1 MKKFRN
7 KIILILLLSFTLT
20 SCNKEENITSGKL
33 IMEESD
39 YSYLQEYYNL
49 DLEERTTL
57 DVKEINK
64 TFETIFGE
72 EAIKIEGNYSPDK
85 LIEASIKNAQYDELA
100 LTYNKDKIKEKL
112 KNDYK
117 IDVNSSKEN
126 YLVCA
131 MDLGIV
137 NNEVVKK
144 IYKENK
150 LSTDNFA
157 YIITR
162 VLNSTGVGRNYIG
175 SIYDTDI
182 GAKINNTWESF
193 LLFSDEKLEEVGYKA
208 VKNGTVTGYN
218 LKTSENDSNFI
229 KDKTIVYGHS
239 DIKHAHQLVGL
250 LRSENI
256 QAKIQLEPKI
266 SIYKYLLEWGPV
278 PEATPTYEVVQD
290 GEDYFVHAVE
300 YDLAIEFLSN
310 EEMEK
315 FNNIIG
321 KYAKK
326 NEGNEEGKGLLY
338 ESWWQ
343 PLYSTTNGKMNKE
356 EYVEIVDNIVKN
368 GIYEIHSFSTVE
380 NKEKVKAELTENN
393 DFEIEQRTIYCNK
406 AFYSYLIGEDY
417 Q

>member
-218 LKTSENDSNFI
+218 LKSSENNSNFI

-250 LRSENI
+250 LRSEGI
-256 QAKIQLEPKI
+256 QARIQLEPKI
-266 SIYKYLLEWGPV
+266 SVYKYLLEWGPV

>member
-1 MKKFRN
+1 MKKLKN
-7 KIILILLLSFTLT
+7 KIILILLLAFTLT
-20 SCNKEENITSGKL
+20 SCNKEETEPLGKL

-39 YSYLQEYYNL
+39 YAYLQEYYDL
-49 DLEERTTL
+49 DLEKKSTV
-57 DVKEINK
+57 DVKGINES
-64 TFETIFGE
+64 FETIFGE
-72 EAIKIEGNYSPDK
+72 EAVKIEGNYSADK
-85 LIEASIKNAQYDELA
+85 LIEVSIKNAQYEELA
-100 LTYNKDKIKEKL
+100 LTYNKDKVNEKL
-112 KNDYK
+112 NNYYK
-117 IDVNSSKEN
+117 VKVNSKNKN
-126 YLVCA
+126 YLACA
-131 MDLGIV
+131 LDLGIV
-137 NNEVVKK
+137 NSDIVKE

-150 LSTDNFA
+150 LDTDNFA

-162 VLNSTGVGRNYIG
+162 VINSTGVGRNCIG

-182 GAKINNTWESF
+182 GSKINNTWESF
-193 LLFSDEKLEEVGYKA
+193 LLFKDEKLEEVGYEA

-278 PEATPTYEVVQD
+278 PEASPTYEVVQD

-300 YDLAIEFLSN
+300 YDLAIEFLS
-310 EEMEK
+310 EDEMEK
-315 FNNIIG
+315 FNDIIE

-326 NEGNEEGKGLLY
+326 NEGNEEAKGLLY

-343 PLYSTTNGKMNKE
+343 PLYSTTNSNMNKE

-380 NKEKVKAELTENN
+380 DMEKVKAELTENN
-393 DFEIEQRTIYCNK
+393 DLESEQRTIYCNK
-406 AFYSYLIGEDY
+406 AFYNYLIGEDY